1 MSHLLRVFSDWHK
14 PSHRDK
20 DNYTMPITMST
31 VTGKWNASPE
41 RTVAYT
47 IQGKEATSYE
57 YNFGLALEYYKIE
70 YLFQVWYW
78 GGRTTLGGMVLDFL
92 VFTNPL
98 PTPVFINGEY
108 AHSGKR
114 QMIDF
119 LQESM
124 LNTGRAGEF
133 NPVKV
138 YWADDV
144 VPYEAAQNTVRRD
157 LL

>member
-1 MSHLLRVFSDWHK
+1 
-14 PSHRDK
+14 
-20 DNYTMPITMST
+20 MPLTGT
-31 VTGKWNASPE
+31 TLTGKWSASPE
-41 RTVAYT
+41 RTTAYQ

-57 YNFGLALEYYKIE
+57 YNFGLALEHYKID

-92 VFTNPL
+92 VFTQPR
-98 PTPVFINGEY
+98 PTPVFINGKY
-108 AHSGKR
+108 AHSGER
-114 QMIDF
+114 QKTDF
-119 LQESM
+119 LQQSM
-124 LNTGRAGEF
+124 LNTGMAGEF